1 MYWLT
6 WRQHRAQVLATIG
19 LLVVLGALLLA
30 SALDATRYLAEH
42 VVAGCPGPAEQ
53 CRAVNAAL
61 TQRYGLVYQAVLGIL
76 PLLGP
81 ALVGAFWGAPLI
93 GREFERGTNKLAW
106 TQSVSV
112 RRWLGVKVGLL
123 AVLVVAAGLA
133 LSAMVGAWL
142 SVFDDVVGPAFSNA
156 GLFNLVGVAAAAWWL
171 FAFTLGVAVSTIVRR
186 TVAAMAVTFAV
197 IALVF
202 PVMVFARDVYAEP
215 LRASYTE
222 YQAILDQGA
231 ILTGNVWTDTAGQEI
246 ADPPSALCP
255 PAPGEADTEAGQRK
269 RDSCLAGQG
278 YLATVE
284 YHPASRFWRF
294 QWTQAAILA
303 VATALLGAV
312 AFYGTLRRRQ

>member
-1 MYWLT
+1 MT
-6 WRQHRAQVLATIG
+6 WRQHRAQVLATTG
-19 LLVVLGALLLA
+19 LLVLLGVLLLV
-30 SALDATRYLAEH
+30 SAMDATRYLAEH

-53 CRAVNAAL
+53 CRAVNVAL

-93 GREFERGTNKLAW
+93 GREFERGTHKLAW
-106 TQSVSV
+106 TQSVPLG
-112 RRWLGVKVGLL
+112 RWLGVKMGLL

-142 SVFDDVVGPAFSNA
+142 SVFDDAVGPAFSNA

-171 FAFTLGVAVSTIVRR
+171 FAFALGVAVSAVLRR
-186 TVAAMAVTFAV
+186 TLASMAVTFAV

-202 PVMVFARDVYAEP
+202 PVMVFAREAYAEP

-222 YQAILDQGA
+222 YETVLGQGA
-231 ILTGNVWTDTAGQEI
+231 ILTGNVWTDASGQEI
-246 ADPPSALCP
+246 ADPPAELCP
-255 PAPGEADTEAGQRK
+255 PAPGETDSSAGQQK
-269 RDSCLAGQG
+269 RDRCLAAQG
-278 YLATVE
+278 FIATVE
-284 YHPASRFWRF
+284 YHPVSRFWRF

-303 VATALLGAV
+303 VATVLLGAV
-312 AFYGTLRRRQ
+312 ALFWTLRRRQ